1 MANPF
6 AEFEVPAGPRK
17 AVGGREA
24 APSSANPF
32 AEFEVPK
39 APSNERTFTG
49 AALEGVKALP
59 GDILTMAGGL
69 LDVAAGV
76 PRAAAKAV
84 LPAQMF
90 SAIDTSMGAPGAGER
105 ATNAFN
111 TVARDLPQGLFTK
124 GVEAVLP
131 ADTLAGIRARAPFA
145 EQANP
150 ELQARAKATADAFI
164 DSYAAY
170 GDKQKFLEKLATQP
184 TSVLADL
191 SLGLGLGAKVAP
203 AGRIAEALERAS
215 VLTDPIRG
223 TANALQVTGNALARP
238 VTAVSNLFTPS
249 ANMLVPAL
257 EGRGAAYVPIL
268 RGEGNVIVPGSKP
281 TAAEVLAG
289 AGVSG
294 TQFPALQQRLL
305 KENMPTA
312 AAELEAA
319 QTAARQRSIG
329 SIAETP
335 ANLEQARTTRAVNAK
350 ANYEGPMAVEVAADE
365 KLARMLQTPAM
376 QDAVRTAQ
384 KNAANEQRLFKTGED
399 VPAQTVTSTVMGPD
413 GKPLT
418 REAPAAF
425 ATYPGQSLHDI
436 KLALDEMIKS
446 SPGVTAAERA
456 EQRTIKSVR
465 DQFVGWMENKL
476 PGYKTARETFAAESK
491 PINVMEVG
499 KVLEQALTSPLNEGV
514 SRPGVF
520 ATAVRNAPATIK
532 KATGDTRFQTLSDTL
547 EAGDSQK
554 VSNILQDLAR
564 TDEYKRLA
572 QRGAEQAKTLEA
584 GNIPRTPAFFS
595 WIATAANKIAGA
607 LEGRIQSATAIR
619 LAEAMLDP
627 ATAATA
633 IEKAMATKAN
643 TAARGAAVR
652 APFNAA
658 AEAARAAAPYGSPIL
673 TINRLA
679 PPQENR
685 NAMAR

>member
-1 MANPF
+1 MDYDALAKQFGSVSSAAAPPPPS
-6 AEFEVPAGPRK
+6 AVDAIPGARIPAPVPTAAPASAAPIDYSALAKQFGSVTQTPTQPSQSWASVPLEAAIHAPESAVK
-17 AVGGREA
+17 AVVGLAEA
-24 APSSANPF
+24 ATKPITTAKS
-32 AEFEVPK
+32 
-39 APSNERTFTG
+39 
-49 AALEGVKALP
+49 LL
-59 GDILTMAGGL
+59 DIAAGGL
-69 LDVAAGV
+69 REGARKVLPPAAFNFIESLDANPDAARQASETAKAFGGEMAAKYGSEDALKHTLATD
-76 PRAAAKAV
+76 PFAAAMD
-84 LPAQMF
+84 L
-90 SAIDTSMGAPGAGER
+90 SAILRGGAGLAR
-105 ATNAFN
+105 RVP
-111 TVARDLPQGLFTK
+111 VAG
-124 GVEAVLP
+124 
-131 ADTLAGIRARAPFA
+131 A
-145 EQANP
+145 EP
-150 ELQARAKATADAFI
+150 
-164 DSYAAY
+164 
-170 GDKQKFLEKLATQP
+170 
-184 TSVLADL
+184 
-191 SLGLGLGAKVAP
+191 VA
-203 AGRIAEALERAS
+203 
-215 VLTDPIRG
+215 
-223 TANALQVTGNALARP
+223 NALARAGEFTDPILGTAKALEATGNVLARP
-238 VTAVSNLFTPS
+238 VMSASNLFTPS
-249 ANMLVPAL
+249 ANMLAPAL
-257 EGRGAAYVPIL
+257 EGRGAAYVNAL
-268 RGEGNVIVPGSKP
+268 RNEGNVIVPGSKP

-294 TQFPALQQRLL
+294 TQFPALQQQLL
-305 KENMPTA
+305 KANMPTA

-335 ANLEQARTTRAVNAK
+335 ANLEQARTTRAANAK
-350 ANYEGPMAVEVAADE
+350 ANYEGPMAAEVTADE

-376 QDAVRTAQ
+376 QDAVKTAQ

-413 GKPLT
+413 GKPLI
-418 REAPAAF
+418 REAPASF

-436 KLALDEMIKS
+436 KLALDEKIKS
-446 SPGVTAAERA
+446 SPGATAAERA

-465 DQFVGWMENKL
+465 DQFVGWMEDKL
-476 PGYKTARETFAAESK
+476 PDYKTARETFAAQSK

-520 ATAVRNAPATIK
+520 ATAVRNAPTTIK

-584 GNIPRTPAFFS
+584 GNLPRTPAFFS

-652 APFNAA
+652 APFNVA
-658 AEAARAAAPYGSPIL
+658 AEAARTIAPYSAPIL

-679 PPQENR
+679 PPQDNR